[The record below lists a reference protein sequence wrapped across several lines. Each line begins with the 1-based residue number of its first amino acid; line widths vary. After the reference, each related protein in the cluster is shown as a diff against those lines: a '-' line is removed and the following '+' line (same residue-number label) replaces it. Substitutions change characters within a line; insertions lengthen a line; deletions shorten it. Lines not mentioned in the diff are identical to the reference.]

1 MTATK
6 IDNSREPN
14 TPFERWQL
22 EKFGSFIPEGGTSSI
37 ENGHEEREK
46 SDRDVELLS
55 ELSLAARASEF

>member
-6 IDNSREPN
+6 ISNSLEPQ

-22 EKFGSFIPEGGTSSI
+22 EKYGSFIPEGGTSSI

-46 SDRDVELLS
+46 SDRVCELIA
-55 ELSLAARASEF
+55 ELSLAERASEF